1 MATHELTFAF
11 VPEKKI
17 LRNKISWT
25 QEMIDLLIAEFPYS
39 YNKELAKKIGV
50 SWRTLIRKAR
60 ELNIEKEPGFL
71 EKRRK
76 EITEMAVKA
85 LPPQPTKGKKGWSV
99 PNSEQTRFK
108 PGQISIMKTNRD
120 VVEKV
125 TKKRNESIARD
136 RRRLRLGLKQLTK
149 LKLTV

>member
-17 LRNKISWT
+17 LRKKIAWT
-25 QEMIDLLIAEFPYS
+25 QEMIDLLISEFPYS

-50 SWRTLIRKAR
+50 SWRTLVRKAR
-60 ELNIEKEPGFL
+60 ELGLEKEPGFMD
-71 EKRRK
+71 KRIN

-85 LPPQPTKGKKGWSV
+85 HPPHPYKGKKGWCV
-99 PNSEQTRFK
+99 TGSEETRFK
-108 PGQISIMKTNRD
+108 PGQISVMKTNPE

-136 RRRLRLGLKQLTK
+136 RRRLRLGLKPLTK
-149 LKLTV
+149 LRLSV